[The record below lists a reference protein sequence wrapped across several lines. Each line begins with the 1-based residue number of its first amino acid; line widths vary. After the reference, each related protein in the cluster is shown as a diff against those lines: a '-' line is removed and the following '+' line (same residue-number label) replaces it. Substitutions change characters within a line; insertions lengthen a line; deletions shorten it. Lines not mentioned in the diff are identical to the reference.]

1 MRNTTMNTRQMLRV
15 LALLSLVTGSV
26 AASAGSA
33 ENPLDRECE
42 YGVTMALAGED
53 AKAKDAFT
61 SMLSAAPG
69 DARAL
74 NNLGNLHL
82 MRGDFDVAR
91 AFYDQALAAD
101 KEDPGIRLNR
111 AILLMLEGD
120 EAEARREV
128 AAARAQAGGEA
139 EAAALLGLE
148 STPDDGKASDA
159 SAKAKPG
166 VSKDEIAGWL
176 AEAME
181 QVPDSS
187 ATPDSTRAAGA
198 SGATRE
204 SGTLRSGG
212 SRGSAAGVPDA
223 KSVLYWKQ

>member
-1 MRNTTMNTRQMLRV
+1 MNTRNMMPRA
-15 LALLSLVTGSV
+15 LALLSLLTGSV
-26 AASAGSA
+26 AASADSA

-42 YGVTMALAGED
+42 YGVTMALTGESE
-53 AKAKDAFT
+53 KAMEAFT

-82 MRGDFDVAR
+82 MQGDLDVAR
-91 AFYDQALAAD
+91 AFYDQALEAD
-101 KEDPGIRLNR
+101 TEDPGIRLNR

-128 AAARAQAGGEA
+128 AAAREQAGGGA
-139 EAAALLGLE
+139 EAAALLGLAP
-148 STPDDGKASDA
+148 SDTGKASDA
-159 SAKAKPG
+159 TAKAKPG

-176 AEAME
+176 AAAME

-187 ATPDSTRAAGA
+187 AAPDSTRAAGA

-204 SGTLRSGG
+204 AGTLRSGG